1 MTPQAF
7 IARWRDNALTEKAG
21 AQAHF
26 EDLCTLLEVEPQRIK
41 GEYQYERGLI
51 KKSSASQ
58 GWAGYTPAMPDEAI
72 LRRLLA
78 LNLARS
84 TTPETRTRELK
95 TAAPESRRAPG

>member
-7 IARWRDNALTEKAG
+7 IAKWHGNALTEKAG

-26 EDLCTLLEVEPQRIK
+26 EDLCALLDVEPPRVE

-58 GWAGYTPAMPDEAI
+58 GWADYMPVMPDTEM
-72 LRRLLA
+72 LKRLLV
-78 LNLARS
+78 LNPDRARL
-84 TTPETRTRELK
+84 EI
-95 TAAPESRRAPG
+95 

>member
-7 IARWRDNALTEKAG
+7 IAKWHGNALTEKAG

-26 EDLCTLLEVEPQRIK
+26 EDLCALLDVEPPRVE

-58 GWAGYTPAMPDEAI
+58 GWADYMPEMSDTEM
-72 LRRLLA
+72 LKRLLA
-78 LNLARS
+78 LNPDRARQ
-84 TTPETRTRELK
+84 EI
-95 TAAPESRRAPG
+95 